1 MRNWVRRVNAKSG
14 SVWSFKLRDAARMRV
29 RDLITKER
37 DRAKVHI
44 AWIRQTEPGAS
55 SDRIARVL
63 LERFKKLASVE
74 GGITG
79 AAGLLGIPL
88 NFVMFTYFQL
98 AMVVAIAE
106 VYGNQLEGKEGED
119 QLLRV
124 LGRAHG
130 LEDALRTTPRLIGS
144 LAMALAPKYG
154 LSTLGRLIPLLSA
167 PIAARMNAKDIERT
181 GLEALKQFGNVF
193 QII

>member
-1 MRNWVRRVNAKSG
+1 
-14 SVWSFKLRDAARMRV
+14 MRV
-29 RDLITKER
+29 RDLISKER
-37 DRAKVHI
+37 GRAKIHI
-44 AWIRQTEPGAS
+44 SWIRETEPGAS
-55 SDRIARVL
+55 PDRIARVL
-63 LERFKKLASVE
+63 VKRFKKIASVE

-79 AAGLLGIPL
+79 AAGLLGVPL

-106 VYGNQLEGKEGED
+106 VYGNGLEGEEGEEL
-119 QLLRV
+119 LLRV

-130 LEDALRTTPRLIGS
+130 LEDALRTTPRLLGT
-144 LAMALAPKYG
+144 LAMAIAPKYG

-181 GLEALKQFGNVF
+181 GTEALRQFGNVF
-193 QII
+193 QIV

>member
-1 MRNWVRRVNAKSG
+1 VRRVNSAPNSI
-14 SVWSFKLRDAARMRV
+14 WNFKIKDAARVRV
-29 RDLITKER
+29 RDLIEKER
-37 DRAKVHI
+37 DRAKIHI
-44 AWIRQTEPGAS
+44 AWIRQSEPEAS
-55 SDRIARVL
+55 SDRVARVL
-63 LERFKKLASVE
+63 VQRFKKLASVE

-79 AAGLLGIPL
+79 AAGVLGVPL

-106 VYGNQLEGKEGED
+106 VYGNSLEGEQGED

-124 LGRAHG
+124 IGRAHG
-130 LEDALRTTPRLIGS
+130 LEDALRTTPRLLGA
-144 LAMALAPKYG
+144 LAMAIAPKYG

-167 PIAARMNAKDIERT
+167 PIAARLNAKDIERT
-181 GLEALKQFGNVF
+181 GTEALKQFGNVF